1 MMDVNASMLRYIGK
15 GKAIR
20 NVRFAKGKP
29 YCVRMVDFMGSGC
42 FKVRV
47 SEPGKP
53 LPFAE
58 LSYVNLNAFLNE
70 WEQEHQP
77 PVKQPV
83 KKVKVCQCCGAEYVK
98 SGSNQKYCSDKCN
111 PKTEWN
117 RTSVSAEAIA
127 ADIERWS
134 SRLSHKQIANAL
146 GVSEGLVRK
155 LLYGQKIVHRGTF
168 QAYESNRERVEAL
181 YHNEAACEQEVER

>member
-1 MMDVNASMLRYIGK
+1 MEITLRYIGK
-15 GKAIR
+15 GEIIR
-20 NVRFAKGKP
+20 KIRLTKGKS
-29 YCVRMVDFMGSGC
+29 YCVSMVDFMGCGR

-47 SEPGKP
+47 SEPGKT

-58 LSYVNLNAFLNE
+58 VSYVNLNAFLNE
-70 WEQEHQP
+70 WEQESQP
-77 PVKQPV
+77 SVKQPV
-83 KKVKVCQCCGAEYVK
+83 KKVKVCQGCGAEYVQ
-98 SGSNQKYCSDKCN
+98 SGRNQKYCSAKCK
-111 PKTEWN
+111 PKPEWN
-117 RTSVSAEAIA
+117 RTSVSAGAIT

-146 GVSEGLVRK
+146 GVSAGLVRK
-155 LLYGQKIVHRGTF
+155 LLYGQKVVHRGTF